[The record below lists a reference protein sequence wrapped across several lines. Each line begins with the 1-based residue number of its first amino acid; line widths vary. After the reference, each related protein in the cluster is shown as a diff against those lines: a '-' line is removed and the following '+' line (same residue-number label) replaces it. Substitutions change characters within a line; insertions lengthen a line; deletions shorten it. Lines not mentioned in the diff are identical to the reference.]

1 MSKFLHIRVLSSGK
15 INKTYGAHRPGRL
28 IFNLWICFFFCV
40 SAFSLSAQEYSWPGF
55 HGPDRTNKSAETGLL
70 KAWPAEGPVLN
81 WSVSGLGNG
90 YSSVSVSNG
99 FIFTAGSD
107 DELAYVYCFDLS
119 GNLVWK
125 KPNGKAWST
134 TASHA
139 RTYTGARSTPTFD
152 NGILYHLGES
162 GRLAAFDAFT
172 GKEIWYKD
180 LPVEFQAAP
189 TDYGYS
195 ESVLTD
201 GENLYVSPFGKKG
214 FMVCL
219 EKSTGDLVWANTEVS
234 GIEGY
239 SSPVMMEYGGIRQVI
254 GSNGYFYYGV
264 DAGTGR
270 LLWKIDFVNQRELN
284 NTDAIVHENYVFVS
298 SGYGKGSKL
307 TELEY
312 TEKGIV
318 PKTVWESELMDNHHG
333 GVILHEGYLYGAG
346 SNSRGWFCLD
356 FLTGKQMWK
365 TSGKGSL
372 TFADGMLYLLDER
385 GTMKL
390 VSAQPDAYRQT
401 GEFNVP
407 EGGKSM
413 YWAHPVVCNGVL
425 YVRHADQLFVY
436 KVKEE

>member
-1 MSKFLHIRVLSSGK
+1 MIKFLYIRVLSSGK
-15 INKTYGAHRPGRL
+15 MNKTYDAFRLCRL
-28 IFNLWICFFFCV
+28 ILNLSVCFFFCV
-40 SAFSLSAQEYSWPGF
+40 SAFSLSAQDFSWPGF
-55 HGPDRTNKSAETGLL
+55 HGPERTNKSAETGLL
-70 KAWPAEGPVLN
+70 KVWPAEGPALV
-81 WSVSGLGNG
+81 WSVSGLGDG
-90 YSSVSVSNG
+90 YSSVSVSDG
-99 FIFTAGSD
+99 FIFTAGSNS
-107 DELAYVYCFDLS
+107 ELAYVYCFDHS

-139 RTYTGARSTPTFD
+139 RTYTGARSTPAFD

-172 GKEIWYKD
+172 GEEIWYKD
-180 LPVEFQAAP
+180 LPGEFQAALP
-189 TDYGYS
+189 EYGYS
-195 ESVLTD
+195 ESVLID
-201 GENLYVSPFGKKG
+201 GENLYASPFGKKG

-219 EKSTGDLVWANTEVS
+219 EKRTGNMVWANTEVS

-239 SSPVMMEYGGIRQVI
+239 SSPVMMEYGGNRQVI
-254 GSNGYFYYGV
+254 GSSGHFYYGV
-264 DAGTGR
+264 DAKTGK

-284 NTDAIVHENYVFVS
+284 NTDAIVHENYVFIS
-298 SGYGKGSKL
+298 SGYGKGSML
-307 TELEY
+307 VELHNS
-312 TEKGIV
+312 EKGIV
-318 PKTVWESELMDNHHG
+318 SKTVWESALMDNHHG

-356 FLTGKQMWK
+356 FFTGKQMWK
-365 TSGKGSL
+365 TTGKGSL
-372 TFADGMLYLLDER
+372 TFADGMLYLLEEK

-390 VSAQPDAYRQT
+390 VSAQPDAVHQT

-425 YVRHADQLFVY
+425 YIRHADQLY
-436 KVKEE
+436 AYRVKDD